1 MACLGTAYIAVCLQ
15 VRTERPGP
23 KSCRPRPFYP
33 EALSSSNS
41 GLLESSKR
49 DMHRLFRL
57 PDW

>member
-1 MACLGTAYIAVCLQ
+1 MACLGTAYIAICSQ
-15 VRTERPGP
+15 VRIEPPEP
-23 KSCRPRPFYP
+23 KSCRPQPYYP
-33 EALSSSNS
+33 AALPSSNS